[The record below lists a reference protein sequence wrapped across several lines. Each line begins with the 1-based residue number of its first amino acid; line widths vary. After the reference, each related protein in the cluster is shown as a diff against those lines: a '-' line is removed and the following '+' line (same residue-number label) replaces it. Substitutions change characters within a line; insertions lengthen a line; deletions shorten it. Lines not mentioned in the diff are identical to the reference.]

1 MERQI
6 DSTIPSGMKSI
17 GISFLLMLFGYGVM
31 FLPHY
36 SVDSYSV
43 FQNLWEI
50 KVSGIKAGRAAYVLW
65 HRIFQLLDL
74 NPVQKQWFGT
84 LLLIL
89 ACALAHVMIFRAVLK
104 VAPAELS
111 MFRKTVLFGTLLIAF
126 CNPFL
131 LEWFIYV
138 EITPMYA
145 TGVLFSVWGAVML
158 IMDNPK
164 AWLLAWIGATAA
176 VLCYQV
182 TVSFFLIF
190 GAVLILVQYDFRP
203 GLRVLKKMAGCA
215 LLGGIACATAVLCA
229 RVLPLLIGIEPRASR
244 VSVTGGVRFVLS
256 VQKRLW
262 KNTLGLTPD
271 YLIAAAAAVALV
283 VLAFGMFRENRK
295 NVWWTMFVLA
305 GCYTAV
311 FLSCIGSGEYWLTA
325 RICVP
330 FFAFVSMLLCMA
342 VLRCPVG
349 WLTALGAV
357 TVLVFGTLVW
367 QNDMILQDQLY
378 TNRVDQQECLQIEAA
393 ISGYEEST
401 GNQVTKI
408 AVFEDE
414 QVTYTY
420 PGVTH
425 HFAELNQRCM
435 SVPWAITSVL
445 EFYTG
450 RQLVPVSE
458 RPAASGFEGENW
470 SSFDPSR
477 QLIFHGDTVYF
488 CIY

>member
-1 MERQI
+1 
-6 DSTIPSGMKSI
+6 
-17 GISFLLMLFGYGVM
+17 M

-43 FQNLWEI
+43 FRDLWEI
-50 KVSGIKAGRAAYVLW
+50 KVSGIRAGRAAYVLW
-65 HRIFQLLDL
+65 YRIFQLLDL
-74 NPVQKQWFGT
+74 NPVEQQWFGT
-84 LLLIL
+84 LLLII
-89 ACALAHVMIFRAVLK
+89 ACALAHVMIFRAILK
-104 VAPAELS
+104 IAPAELS
-111 MFRKTVLFGTLLIAF
+111 AFRKTVLFGTLLIAF

-145 TGVLFSVWGAVML
+145 TGVLFSVLGAVL
-158 IMDNPK
+158 LLRDNAK
-164 AWLLAWIGATAA
+164 AWFLAGASAAAA

-190 GAVLILVQYDFRP
+190 GAALMLIRYDFRP
-203 GLRVLKKMAGCA
+203 GLRVLKKMTGCA
-215 LLGGIACATAVLCA
+215 VLGGIACAAAVICA
-229 RVLPLLIGIEPRASR
+229 RVLPVLAGVESRVSR
-244 VSVTGGVRFVLS
+244 VSVAGGVRFVLS
-256 VQKRLW
+256 VQKLLW
-262 KNTLGLTPD
+262 KNTLRLTPD
-271 YLIAAAAAVALV
+271 YLIAAAAAVALAA
-283 VLAFGMFRENRK
+283 LILGQLRENRK
-295 NVWWTMFVLA
+295 KVWWTVFVLA
-305 GCYTAV
+305 GCYAAA

-342 VLRCPVG
+342 VLCCSPA
-349 WLTALGAV
+349 WLAGLGAV
-357 TVLVFGTLVW
+357 TALVFGTLVW
-367 QNDMILQDQLY
+367 QNDMILQEQLY
-378 TNRVDQQECLQIEAA
+378 TNRADQQECLQIEAA
-393 ISGYEEST
+393 ISEYEEST
-401 GNQVTKI
+401 GNTVTKM
-408 AVFEDE
+408 AVFEDA

-450 RQLVPVSE
+450 RDLATVFE
-458 RPAASGFEGENW
+458 RPAVSGFEGANW
-470 SSFDPSR
+470 GSFDPSE
-477 QLIFHGDTVYF
+477 QLIFHEDTVYF

>member
-203 GLRVLKKMAGCA
+203 GLRVLKKWRDVRCWGES
-215 LLGGIACATAVLCA
+215 
-229 RVLPLLIGIEPRASR
+229 RVLR
-244 VSVTGGVRFVLS
+244 
-256 VQKRLW
+256 Q
-262 KNTLGLTPD
+262 
-271 YLIAAAAAVALV
+271 
-283 VLAFGMFRENRK
+283 
-295 NVWWTMFVLA
+295 
-305 GCYTAV
+305 C
-311 FLSCIGSGEYWLTA
+311 
-325 RICVP
+325 
-330 FFAFVSMLLCMA
+330 
-342 VLRCPVG
+342 
-349 WLTALGAV
+349 
-357 TVLVFGTLVW
+357 
-367 QNDMILQDQLY
+367 
-378 TNRVDQQECLQIEAA
+378 
-393 ISGYEEST
+393 
-401 GNQVTKI
+401 
-408 AVFEDE
+408 
-414 QVTYTY
+414 
-420 PGVTH
+420 
-425 HFAELNQRCM
+425 
-435 SVPWAITSVL
+435 SVP
-445 EFYTG
+445 EY
-450 RQLVPVSE
+450 
-458 RPAASGFEGENW
+458 
-470 SSFDPSR
+470 SR
-477 QLIFHGDTVYF
+477 
-488 CIY
+488 C